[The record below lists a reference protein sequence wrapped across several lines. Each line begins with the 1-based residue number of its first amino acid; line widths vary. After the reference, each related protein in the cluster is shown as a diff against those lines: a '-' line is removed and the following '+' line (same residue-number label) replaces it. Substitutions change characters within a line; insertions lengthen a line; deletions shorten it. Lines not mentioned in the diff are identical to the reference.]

1 MHKIYMWVRTLWY
14 NPYMPYK
21 KQEDLYE
28 AQKRHRT
35 LVKQKLF
42 DFLSTKAC
50 IDCGESDPIVLEF
63 DHKKQTEKFKNISKM
78 LSGHYSWNSLL
89 KEINKCEIR
98 CANCHRRKTY
108 VQLKC
113 FSKNKPSHSLMDKT
127 PDF

>member
-1 MHKIYMWVRTLWY
+1 
-14 NPYMPYK
+14 MPYK
-21 KQEDLYE
+21 KREDLYE
-28 AQKRHRT
+28 AQRRHRA
-35 LVKQKLF
+35 LIKQRLF

-63 DHKKQTEKFKNISKM
+63 DHKNQTDKFKNISKM

-113 FSKNKPSHSLMDKT
+113 FSKNKSSHSLMDKT